1 MKQITKNCANLN
13 SDNAALVS
21 RAAATFFSILAQ
33 GVKYNAQKK
42 NKPPPNK
49 MGKTNEK
56 NNRNN
61 HSNVKI
67 ATKPPI
73 FANANETKRYV
84 DRLKT
89 DIFCVLLTKTIW
101 QMYNITQLILKWT
114 FYGYART
121 AQEKA
126 VGSRGYI
133 WGAAKNIISTT
144 DYTTVYS
151 DPKIHGLQMTYIA
164 H

>member
-1 MKQITKNCANLN
+1 
-13 SDNAALVS
+13 
-21 RAAATFFSILAQ
+21 
-33 GVKYNAQKK
+33 
-42 NKPPPNK
+42 

-126 VGSRGYI
+126 VGREGGICEVQQKIFYRLQIILLFIQTLKFMVYRWHTSLI
-133 WGAAKNIISTT
+133 KKNSQDELNSETEYCYVLEIYFCCHRRNRWNRNCLI
-144 DYTTVYS
+144 
-151 DPKIHGLQMTYIA
+151 
-164 H
+164 

>member
-1 MKQITKNCANLN
+1 
-13 SDNAALVS
+13 
-21 RAAATFFSILAQ
+21 
-33 GVKYNAQKK
+33 
-42 NKPPPNK
+42 

-56 NNRNN
+56 NNQNN

-126 VGSRGYI
+126 VGRGGGI
-133 WGAAKNIISTT
+133 CEVQQKNILSTT